1 MESIL
6 QIRNLRKFFGEKRAL
21 NDVSFDVE
29 KGSITG
35 LLGPNGAGKTTLLRI
50 INGIMVSDGGEALIN
65 GTPASLETTGMLGYM
80 PEERGLY
87 DKMRVEDQIMY
98 FGQLKGGEK
107 KRLREVM
114 KEYLQ
119 LFNLYDDRRRKVK
132 ELSKGNQQKVQII
145 STLVHEPELV
155 ILDEPFSG
163 FDPIN
168 GQLLQE
174 LIARLHDRG
183 TTIMLSSHNMPAIEE
198 MCSDIALIDHG
209 NLLVKDSIENIKEA
223 NKDETLLLTTRTP
236 LVTDTLLDN
245 GIVTDIKSIHPVN
258 WRKGYAYSVRKKEGT
273 SNMDLL
279 DAVAFQSDVLHF
291 EEKLPSL
298 TDIFIKYTSRHPDTP
313 AETAEDARQVLYIES
328 EKTASGASTGNQTTD
343 SNEK

>member
-1 MESIL
+1 MDPIL
-6 QIRNLRKFFGEKRAL
+6 QIHNLRKFFGEKRAL
-21 NDVSFDVE
+21 NDVSFDVDR
-29 KGSITG
+29 GSITG

-50 INGIMVSDGGEALIN
+50 INGIMVSDSGEALIN
-65 GTPASLETTGMLGYM
+65 GRPASLETTNLIGYM

-87 DKMRVEDQIMY
+87 DKMTVEDQIMY
-98 FGQLKGGEK
+98 FGLLKGGDK

-114 KEYLQ
+114 KEYLG
-119 LFNLYDDRRRKVK
+119 LFNIYDDRRRKVK

-223 NKDETLLLTTRTP
+223 NKDDSLLLTTSSP
-236 LVTDTLLDN
+236 LVTEQLIESGT
-245 GIVTDIKSIHPVN
+245 VTEITPTRPVN
-258 WRKGYAYSVRKKEGT
+258 WRKGYAYSVRKAEGK

-279 DAVAFQSDVLHF
+279 DAVAFQSDILHF
-291 EEKLPSL
+291 EEKLPTL

-313 AETAEDARQVLYIES
+313 AETAEDARQVQLL
-328 EKTASGASTGNQTTD
+328 EKDA
-343 SNEK
+343 

>member
-1 MESIL
+1 MDSIL
-6 QIRNLRKFFGEKRAL
+6 QIHNLRKFFGEKRAL
-21 NDVSFDVE
+21 NDVSFDVDR
-29 KGSITG
+29 GSITG

-50 INGIMVSDGGEALIN
+50 INGIMVSDSGEALIN
-65 GTPASLETTGMLGYM
+65 GRPASLETTNLIGYM

-87 DKMRVEDQIMY
+87 DKMTVEDQIMY
-98 FGQLKGGEK
+98 FGLLKGGDK

-114 KEYLQ
+114 KEYLE
-119 LFNLYDDRRRKVK
+119 LFNIYDDRRRKVK

-223 NKDETLLLTTRTP
+223 NKDDSLLLTTSSP
-236 LVTDTLLDN
+236 LVTEQLIESGT
-245 GIVTDIKSIHPVN
+245 VTEITPTRPVN
-258 WRKGYAYSVRKKEGT
+258 WRKGYAYTVRKAEGK

-279 DAVAFQSDVLHF
+279 DAVAFQSDILHF
-291 EEKLPSL
+291 EEKLPTL

-313 AETAEDARQVLYIES
+313 AETAEDARQVQLL
-328 EKTASGASTGNQTTD
+328 EKD
-343 SNEK
+343 V

>member
-1 MESIL
+1 MENIL
-6 QIRNLRKFFGEKRAL
+6 EIKNLRKFFGEKRAL
-21 NDVSFDVE
+21 NDVSFNVE

-50 INGIMVSDGGEALIN
+50 INGIMVADGGEALIK
-65 GTPASLETTGMLGYM
+65 GQPASLQTSHLLGYM

-87 DKMRVEDQIMY
+87 DKMRVEDQILY
-98 FGQLKGGEK
+98 FGMLKGGNK

-114 KEYLQ
+114 MEYMD
-119 LFNLYDDRRRKVK
+119 LFNLTDDRRRKIK

-145 STLVHEPELV
+145 STLVHEPELL

-174 LIARLHDRG
+174 LISRLHEKG

-198 MCSDIALIDHG
+198 MCSDIALVDHG
-209 NLLVKDSIENIKEA
+209 NLLVKDSIENVKEA
-223 NKDETLLLTTRTP
+223 NKDDTLILTTRTP
-236 LVTDTLLDN
+236 LVTDTLIQS
-245 GIVTDIKSIHPVN
+245 GVVTEIEPVKAIN
-258 WRKGYAYSVRKKEGT
+258 WRKGHAYSLKKSPGK

-279 DAVAFQSDVLHF
+279 DAVAFQSDVIHF

-298 TDIFIKYTSRHPDTP
+298 TDIFIRYTSRHPDSP
-313 AETAEDARQVLYIES
+313 IEVVEDAKLVEAISQ
-328 EKTASGASTGNQTTD
+328 K
-343 SNEK
+343 